1 LNRFRR
7 ILRDAGLSPDTV
19 RLAAGALWLLE
30 MAALLLHVH
39 DESPGGARSHRRLDD
54 ALDLVVPMLP
64 VLDTPFGRDLAA
76 RGRRAGPRGD
86 LAASAP
92 SLNRPRARRD
102 RSAAGAA
109 AARCDPAPP

>member
-1 LNRFRR
+1 MFIPAIRCRRCRPTSARCAGGRSLLAR

-30 MAALLLHVH
+30 MAALLLDVH
-39 DESPGGARSHRRLDD
+39 DESPGGARTHRLVDD

-76 RGRRAGPRGD
+76 RVVAALDRAG
-86 LAASAP
+86 S
-92 SLNRPRARRD
+92 
-102 RSAAGAA
+102 
-109 AARCDPAPP
+109 RC